1 MEKESLK
8 NKLFI
13 LCLALIFIV
22 STVIYFIPSERNNK
36 RWAEDIGAM
45 KLFYEVTTEN
55 TSGLTV
61 EFVNVGQGDCT
72 FISCN
77 GRNMLIDGGES
88 EYNQI
93 IHDFLQK
100 RKVTHFDYV
109 LLSHPHSD
117 HGGGMEA
124 IIRNY
129 SIGTFLLPEVNQ
141 KSIEKDDFYF
151 DVLSQ
156 IEENDVQSK
165 IVTAGETFRLS
176 DAEIEILGPLGNSDE
191 ENEMSVVCMLKYG
204 KGRFLF
210 TGDTPESEEKDLIES
225 GADLDCDVLKVSHH
239 GSKDATSYEF
249 LKEASPDY
257 AVISVGE
264 YNEYKHPHGKT
275 IKNLLKHD
283 ITIYRTDK
291 DGTVKFRIPDEK
303 SEIIL
308 P

>member
-1 MEKESLK
+1 MERGSLK

-13 LCLALIFIV
+13 LCLALILIV
-22 STVIYFIPSERNNK
+22 SVVFFFIPSERNN
-36 RWAEDIGAM
+36 RWAEDIGAV
-45 KLFYEVTTEN
+45 KLFYEVTTES

-61 EFVNVGQGDCT
+61 EFVNVGQGDCA

-77 GRNMLIDGGES
+77 GRNMLIDCGES

-93 IHDFLQK
+93 LQDFFDK

-117 HGGGMEA
+117 HGGGMEE
-124 IIRNY
+124 IIENY
-129 SIGTFLLPEVNQ
+129 SIGTFLLPEVNEENM
-141 KSIEKDDFYF
+141 EKDDFYF
-151 DVLSQ
+151 DIFSQ
-156 IEENDVQSK
+156 LEENNVQSK
-165 IVTAGETFRLS
+165 TVSAGETYRIS
-176 DAEIEILGPLGNSDE
+176 DAEIEILGPVEKSSE

-204 KGRFLF
+204 KSNFLF
-210 TGDTPESEEKDLIES
+210 TGDTPEYEEKELIES

-239 GSKDATSYEF
+239 GSSDATSDEF
-249 LKEASPDY
+249 LKETSPDY
-257 AVISVGE
+257 AVISVGK

-283 ITIYRTDK
+283 VVIYRTDK
-291 DGTVKFRIPDEK
+291 DGTIKFRVADEK